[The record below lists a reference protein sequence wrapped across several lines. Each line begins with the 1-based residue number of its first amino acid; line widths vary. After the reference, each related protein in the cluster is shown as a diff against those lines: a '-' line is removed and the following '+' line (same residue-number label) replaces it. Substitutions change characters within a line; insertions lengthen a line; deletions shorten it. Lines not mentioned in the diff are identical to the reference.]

1 MPVFCGNS
9 EVNRQVL
16 GYRSAGNMVSGDT
29 IVRRVCVCEPCPLDI
44 KLRVLTVTDDGSKQ
58 QGWKFPVRKFASIV
72 GLTCLGLIV
81 LLGLLETKLMYPA
94 PSKENGNWKPDWL
107 DYEEAFITTALG
119 NRVHGWY
126 VEHPRPKV
134 VILLC
139 HGNGEHVP
147 FMAEEL
153 DFLRERYEASVLA
166 FDYRGYGKSEG
177 RPFEMGILAD
187 AEAAHSWLADR
198 AGVPETEVFLW
209 GRSLGGAVAVHLASC
224 NGARGVVLDRTFC
237 SMVDVAAHHYP
248 LLPVRTLLSNR
259 YPSHERIANYAGPI
273 IQFHGRPDQVVPL
286 KFGQKLFESSPAKDK
301 QLFISDQMHHSSP
314 WPDEYYMRVE
324 EFFSRQ

>member
-1 MPVFCGNS
+1 M
-9 EVNRQVL
+9 
-16 GYRSAGNMVSGDT
+16 SGDGS
-29 IVRRVCVCEPCPLDI
+29 RNRSWKYRVWRLCTFLV
-44 KLRVLTVTDDGSKQ
+44 V
-58 QGWKFPVRKFASIV
+58 
-72 GLTCLGLIV
+72 V
-81 LLGLLETKLMYPA
+81 LLGVAVLLAMLETKLMYPI
-94 PSKENGNWKPDWL
+94 PSKENGDWQPAWL
-107 DYEEAFITTALG
+107 DYEEAFITTSLG

-126 VEHPRPKV
+126 VEHPRPRA

-139 HGNGEHVP
+139 HGNGEHVAY
-147 FMAEEL
+147 MAEEL
-153 DFLRERYEASVLA
+153 DFLRERYQASVLA

-187 AEAAHSWLADR
+187 AEAAQAWLAER
-198 AGVPETEVFLW
+198 TGVPQDEVFLW

-259 YPSHERIANYAGPI
+259 YPSRERLAKYAGPI

-286 KFGQKLFESSPAKDK
+286 QFGQELFDSSPATDK
-301 QLFISDQMHHSSP
+301 QLYISEDMHHSSP
-314 WPDEYYMRVE
+314 WPEEYYEHVE
-324 EFFSRQ
+324 EFFARQ